1 MIIEQLRAGRT
12 RKTLLP
18 EKRSRNGCAVTMR
31 IPIVIRTN
39 ARPKLNATRIRRPKV
54 ILLIAIASKSRI
66 KASGHGTIPP
76 ENPMEI
82 RVARLVFFFPV
93 STPDSLV
100 SSFVNQR

>member
-12 RKTLLP
+12 RRTLLP
-18 EKRSRNGCAVTMR
+18 GKRSRNGCAVTMR
-31 IPIVIRTN
+31 IPIAIRTN

-54 ILLIAIASKSRI
+54 ILLIASVSKSRI

-76 ENPMEI
+76 ENPREI

-93 STPDSLV
+93 SMKV
-100 SSFVNQR
+100 R

>member
-12 RKTLLP
+12 RRTLFP
-18 EKRSRNGCAVTMR
+18 EKRSRNGCAVTMK

-66 KASGHGTIPP
+66 KTSGHGTVPP
-76 ENPMEI
+76 ENPREI
-82 RVARLVFFFPV
+82 SVAKLVFFFPV